1 MISTDLGKPIAIG
14 RTAEIYSWND
24 GWVLKLFHNW
34 FELEDIKFEQK
45 IAKHVHESGLPVP
58 AVGDILNVNGRNG
71 LLYERI
77 GGQNMWEVMQKQPW
91 RVISLAENT
100 ARLHSNMHANALR
113 PDLPLQH
120 HRLENKLRRGNCLS
134 ESLKKYF
141 LTAFSDLPIGDSIC
155 HGDFHPGNIL
165 LSPKHTII
173 IDWIDA
179 SLGNP
184 LADLARTSIII
195 LGATASP
202 QIPQFPM
209 KILVKLFH
217 SVYLRTYFLLRPGG
231 EKEYRCWLPVIAA
244 ARLSENIPEL
254 KTWLLKTAERGM
266 RVKHHDFLANTI

>member
-1 MISTDLGKPIAIG
+1 MISTDLGLPIAIG
-14 RTAEIYSWND
+14 RTAEIYAWND
-24 GWVLKLFHNW
+24 GWVLKLFQNW

-45 IAKHVHESGLPVP
+45 IARHVHESGLPVP
-58 AVGDILNVNGRNG
+58 AVGDILDIEGRNG
-71 LLYERI
+71 LLYERV
-77 GGQNMWEVMQKQPW
+77 GGQNMWEFIQKHPW
-91 RVISLAENT
+91 RVISLAEKT

-113 PDLPLQH
+113 PDLPPQH
-120 HRLENKLRRGNCLS
+120 HRLENKLRSRGNCLS
-134 ESLKKYF
+134 ESQKEYF
-141 LTAFSDLPIGDSIC
+141 LTAFSSLPIGDSIC

-165 LSPKHTII
+165 LSPRHAII

-184 LADLARTSIII
+184 LADLARSSIIM
-195 LGATASP
+195 LGATASS

-231 EKEYRCWLPVIAA
+231 EKEYLRWLPIIAA

-254 KTWLLKTAERGM
+254 KSWLLKTAERGLQ
-266 RVKHHDFLANTI
+266 VKES